1 MNTVPIIRKGS
12 IKDYCSNGFGGG
24 MVIGIMV
31 FLAAL
36 INNSIITSLLHGLFA
51 WIAIFILFIG
61 IGFTSEEYY
70 KRKKRIRELN
80 SVKYSFL
87 DDHHFILHQDLFF
100 EGVYKGFWFRVIPM
114 TKWQKKGKE
123 LKYDVIES
131 FYNLISHFR
140 TPRRSLEYS

>member
-70 KRKKRIRELN
+70 KRKKRLQTEL
-80 SVKYSFL
+80 
-87 DDHHFILHQDLFF
+87 
-100 EGVYKGFWFRVIPM
+100 M
-114 TKWQKKGKE
+114 
-123 LKYDVIES
+123 
-131 FYNLISHFR
+131 
-140 TPRRSLEYS
+140 RSLVELSSPSGLQARPGCH